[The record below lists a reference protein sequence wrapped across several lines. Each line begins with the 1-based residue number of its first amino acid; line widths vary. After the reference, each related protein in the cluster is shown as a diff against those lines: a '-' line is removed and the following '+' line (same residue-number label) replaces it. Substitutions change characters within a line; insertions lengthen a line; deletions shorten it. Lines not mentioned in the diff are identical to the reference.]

1 MNIKRYRAAT
11 MRAALEQ
18 VKQEL
23 GADALVLETKEIRA
37 GGILGIG
44 AKPVVELR
52 VVANEAGNWS
62 EKNSSPR
69 SSSSLP
75 DLDSRKSET
84 GSGGLSTATSS
95 SKRSEP
101 TLAAFAAQTYAKA
114 ANTQTLAGRWK
125 SSKSTLS
132 GISEAGKNFA
142 EESLTRDLKDNGIEI
157 STAPPRVVHKP
168 PTAITARPPVVKA
181 PPAEPKPAP
190 PAPKQ
195 TAVEAAA
202 GLQTEITGEMSQ
214 IKNEIRAE
222 MRALN
227 SSMIAMV
234 ARQVTHGDTSEG
246 RREQL
251 YETFQNDPEMF
262 DSPFYEIYSVLTS
275 AGLRP
280 ELARGAVRAGLA
292 SGSRQ
297 QRKYETVARAGLVS
311 TLPSIVRFAH
321 DPLAPTAFNGR
332 TPTAIALVGPT
343 GVGKTTTIAKLAA
356 RVVCHLRRRIELITL
371 DTYRIA
377 ATEQLRIY
385 AEIIGAGYHVAHSVD
400 ELDSL
405 VRRYSRNATVLV
417 DTAGR
422 SPAELSDEMELG
434 NYLSSCD
441 ELLKILVLPATTH
454 PVDAHAAVRQF
465 SLFGP
470 DQLILTK
477 LDETTR
483 PGAAISV
490 AGDAA
495 LPLAYLCSG
504 QRVPEDL
511 ERATPLTLAARVV
524 RASFAGQ

>member
-1 MNIKRYRAAT
+1 
-11 MRAALEQ
+11 
-18 VKQEL
+18 
-23 GADALVLETKEIRA
+23 
-37 GGILGIG
+37 
-44 AKPVVELR
+44 
-52 VVANEAGNWS
+52 
-62 EKNSSPR
+62 
-69 SSSSLP
+69 
-75 DLDSRKSET
+75 
-84 GSGGLSTATSS
+84 
-95 SKRSEP
+95 
-101 TLAAFAAQTYAKA
+101 
-114 ANTQTLAGRWK
+114 
-125 SSKSTLS
+125 
-132 GISEAGKNFA
+132 
-142 EESLTRDLKDNGIEI
+142 
-157 STAPPRVVHKP
+157 
-168 PTAITARPPVVKA
+168 
-181 PPAEPKPAP
+181 
-190 PAPKQ
+190 
-195 TAVEAAA
+195 
-202 GLQTEITGEMSQ
+202 
-214 IKNEIRAE
+214 
-222 MRALN
+222 
-227 SSMIAMV
+227 
-234 ARQVTHGDTSEG
+234 
-246 RREQL
+246 
-251 YETFQNDPEMF
+251 MF

-297 QRKYETVARAGLVS
+297 QRKYETIARAGLVS

-321 DPLAPTAFNGR
+321 DPLAPAAFTGR

-405 VRRYSRNATVLV
+405 VKRYSRNATVLV

-434 NYLSSCD
+434 NYLSGCE

-465 SLFGP
+465 SIFGP

-524 RASFAGQ
+524 KASFAGQ